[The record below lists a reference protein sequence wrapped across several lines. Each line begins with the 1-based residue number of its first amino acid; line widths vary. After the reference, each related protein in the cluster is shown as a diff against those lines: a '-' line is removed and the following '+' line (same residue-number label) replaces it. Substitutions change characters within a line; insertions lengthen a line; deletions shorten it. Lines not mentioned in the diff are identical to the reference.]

1 VDRIVQHLPGD
12 RASRRTRARTLLR
25 LGIALAVVLVAGM
38 VLWQFQAT
46 KDYASAVFAST
57 AVVAVVIGLAAQG
70 TLSNV
75 VAGIVLAFSQPI
87 RLGDRVSIDGLEG
100 VVEEIGL
107 SYSRLRSED
116 GTSIEFPNALLAQKA
131 IVSSTLRGGG
141 EVVRVRASV
150 APGEWERAS
159 AALSERAGEAGL
171 RDVDVVVREVGANA
185 VTLEVRGRCRSTAEA
200 ARAEAA
206 LRAAAAALS
215 GVEHA

>member
-25 LGIALAVVLVAGM
+25 LGIAVAVVLVAGM

-141 EVVRVRASV
+141 EVVRVRAIV

-159 AALSERAGEAGL
+159 AALRERAAEAGL
-171 RDVDVVVREVGANA
+171 REVDVVVRDVAADA
-185 VTLEVRGRCRSTAEA
+185 VTIEIRGRCTAA
-200 ARAEAA
+200 AQATRAEAE
-206 LRAAAAALS
+206 LRAAAAALT
-215 GVEHA
+215 GAAHA